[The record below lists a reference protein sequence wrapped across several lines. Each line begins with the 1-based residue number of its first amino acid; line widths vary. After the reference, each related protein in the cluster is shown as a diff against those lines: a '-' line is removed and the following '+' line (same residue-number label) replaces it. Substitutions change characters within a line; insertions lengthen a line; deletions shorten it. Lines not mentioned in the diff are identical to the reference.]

1 MNLEIER
8 KFLVEGDAWRR
19 HSEGVPFRQGYLNT
33 HPERVVRVRT
43 MGERAVLTVK
53 GAAQGAA
60 RPEFEYEIPLADA
73 KELLRLCEKPLIE
86 KTRYRVESGGL
97 VWEVDEFHGVNE
109 GLVVAECELE
119 AEDQAIARPDWVG
132 EEVTDDPRYY
142 NANLVA
148 RPYRDW

>member
-1 MNLEIER
+1 
-8 KFLVEGDAWRR
+8 
-19 HSEGVPFRQGYLNT
+19 
-33 HPERVVRVRT
+33 